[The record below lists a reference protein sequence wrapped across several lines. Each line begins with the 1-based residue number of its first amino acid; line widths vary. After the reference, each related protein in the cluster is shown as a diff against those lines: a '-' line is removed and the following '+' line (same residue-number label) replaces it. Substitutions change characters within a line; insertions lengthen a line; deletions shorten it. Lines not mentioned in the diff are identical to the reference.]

1 MLVRH
6 IARPMLGSIFI
17 VAGADGLTRP
27 SASVAAT
34 EPLVSGLLEH
44 TPESARRYLPSD
56 PQTYVRI
63 HGATQLAAGL
73 ALASGKLPRIS
84 AWVLAGTL
92 VPATLTDQAY
102 WRQTD
107 PALKLQQKTHFWKN
121 ISILGGLIIA
131 GIDTE
136 GRPGLSWRARRAAR
150 DAVAAVTSALPGVE
164 QTSQSLGAKT
174 LELGEAARE
183 RIPDLVEHA
192 RERGAE
198 IAATAQRRGSQFAE
212 TASRRGSELAERLS
226 ERGSELASAAK
237 RAGTRSRR
245 LPPTRHLAFAGS
257 CTRSFAARRAY
268 LRAADSPSAART
280 DKATRGPPPTG
291 SAST

>member
-34 EPLVSGLLEH
+34 EPLVSSLLEH

-198 IAATAQRRGSQFAE
+198 IAETAQRRGSQFAE

-226 ERGSELASAAK
+226 ERGSELASAAEK
-237 RAGTRSRR
+237 G
-245 LPPTRHLAFAGS
+245 RHQVEAL
-257 CTRSFAARRAY
+257 
-268 LRAADSPSAART
+268 AAD
-280 DKATRGPPPTG
+280 PPPHVRRFVH
-291 SAST
+291 AFIRR